1 MKKRGPIVII
11 IGAVLMVSA
20 ITVAYSAM
28 LGIGESIN
36 GNDFFPSPESMFD
49 DITDKVEI
57 DAGTAYTFSH
67 TTSASQ
73 VPLMWGIHITDYK
86 PDDHVSISVSN
97 IFGDKFGSFDEGDPI
112 FIKSFVIPKVDTYS
126 FDVENKGKKPITV
139 TMMFTENPEKSK
151 ALTDPNSPFHK
162 SIVPLAIAGLLV
174 IIGIIAL
181 FTGIILSVVDWKKG
195 KNQSRY
201 I

>member
-11 IGAVLMVSA
+11 IGAVLMVLA
-20 ITVAYSAM
+20 ITVVYSIIR
-28 LGIGESIN
+28 GGDDSIN

-49 DITDKVEI
+49 NMTDKVEI

-67 TTSASQ
+67 ITSASK

-86 PDDHVSISVSN
+86 PDDHVSISISN
-97 IFGDKFGSFDEGDPI
+97 IFDDKFGSFD
-112 FIKSFVIPKVDTYS
+112 FY
-126 FDVENKGKKPITV
+126 VENKGKEPLTA
-139 TMMFTENPEKSK
+139 TMMFSESPEKSK
-151 ALTDPNSPFHK
+151 ALTDPNSPFFK
-162 SIVPLAIAGLLV
+162 SILPFVMAGFLLIIGLAV
-174 IIGIIAL
+174 IIS
-181 FTGIILSVVDWKKG
+181 GIILCVLDWRKS